1 MMAMLTL
8 LPLDLKGTKASN
20 KVQNESR
27 TLVKVT
33 GQKNRVLIPR
43 FGAFFND
50 ASLRIFDGVRRLV
63 PGTDYTTTYLYRD
76 MSKLASKPIYAFIVI
91 TNEAV
96 SNTVVL
102 NYQAV
107 GGSFALNTDELSDML
122 DALDPSDFTVAYED
136 IRNKPTAFNPKDH
149 YDEYWQLYGAD
160 NTITVLNR
168 VRDLLG
174 SNDDAMVQGLKD
186 FADGYLQQSKDLLA
200 AEKTLLTNHLSDYNN
215 PHADDKVKL
224 GLSNIQN
231 WRMVLLSE
239 SLNQTLDTY
248 YSTPESGQNAISSIL
263 TPAFNAHVSNFNNP
277 HGVRAQ
283 DVNAYTKVQI
293 NTSLVGRLQKDTP
306 AQNSLNI
313 FGYTK
318 VAWKNY
324 CNAGLSADL
333 VTQGLFPNAALGSG
347 VANTGTVLMGNGTW
361 KSYMTLVNEMNA
373 QVNRSPI
380 VYVRTAVAGYNVQA
394 AINYLNTWFTDLNAY
409 PVGCKA
415 VVMGYRQAA
424 AYTVWQLPE
433 VKFLIRTAGGWA
445 AWLV

>member
-1 MMAMLTL
+1 MAMLTL

-186 FADGYLQQSKDLLA
+186 FADGYLQPVSYTHLTLPTILL
-200 AEKTLLTNHLSDYNN
+200 
-215 PHADDKVKL
+215 V
-224 GLSNIQN
+224 
-231 WRMVLLSE
+231 
-239 SLNQTLDTY
+239 
-248 YSTPESGQNAISSIL
+248 
-263 TPAFNAHVSNFNNP
+263 
-277 HGVRAQ
+277 
-283 DVNAYTKVQI
+283 
-293 NTSLVGRLQKDTP
+293 
-306 AQNSLNI
+306 
-313 FGYTK
+313 
-318 VAWKNY
+318 
-324 CNAGLSADL
+324 
-333 VTQGLFPNAALGSG
+333 
-347 VANTGTVLMGNGTW
+347 
-361 KSYMTLVNEMNA
+361 
-373 QVNRSPI
+373 
-380 VYVRTAVAGYNVQA
+380 
-394 AINYLNTWFTDLNAY
+394 
-409 PVGCKA
+409 
-415 VVMGYRQAA
+415 
-424 AYTVWQLPE
+424 
-433 VKFLIRTAGGWA
+433 
-445 AWLV
+445 